1 MLEKVKSYMVEIGVS
16 DNSRDSYIN
25 DLKKFFEYYNESYGE
40 DPKILHRTEFLEYI
54 SYLKRQGTKA
64 TTINRRIVSIKHFNN
79 YLISEKQ
86 QSDFVIMRKDT
97 IKIVNDFNFDTLPG
111 DDDINKLKHS
121 AIDNKRDYCLLTLA
135 IYGGLRES
143 EIVEI
148 KISLIY
154 LEDRYLCILGKGN
167 KLRKVVIND
176 LMYEAISLYMEER
189 NKILIDNP
197 YLFVGK
203 KSKFYENKPL
213 NRNVINRVLAKY
225 EDKARLTHL
234 ELHPHLLRS
243 WFCTNALHKAEYSL
257 SQVQKQAGHENINT
271 TKRYLKDNSKAD
283 ILEKANK
290 M

>member
-1 MLEKVKSYMVEIGVS
+1 MIEKVKEYLIDIGVVG
-16 DNSRDSYIN
+16 NSLDAYVS
-25 DLKKFFEYYNESYGE
+25 DLKMFFEYYNSSYSE
-40 DPKILHRTEFLEYI
+40 DPKVLHRTEVLEYI

-79 YLISEKQ
+79 YLIKEKLQSE
-86 QSDFVIMRKDT
+86 FVIMKKDT
-97 IKIVNDFNFDTLPG
+97 IKIVNDFNFDTLPA

-121 AIDNKRDYCLLTLA
+121 AIENKRDYCLLILA
-135 IYGGLRES
+135 IYAGLRES

-148 KISLIY
+148 KIGLIY
-154 LEDRYLCILGKGN
+154 LEDRYFCIIGKGN

-176 LMYEAISLYMEER
+176 IMYEALSIYLEER
-189 NKILIDNP
+189 NTILPDNP

-203 KSKFYENKPL
+203 KSKFYANKPL

-225 EDKARLTHL
+225 EDKAKLSHL

-243 WFCTNALHKAEYSL
+243 WFCTNALHKAGYEL

-283 ILEKANK
+283 LLEKSNK